1 MRLSNLADYAVVVMI
16 HAAQS
21 RDTRISAQGI
31 AASTGL
37 PAPTVAKIMGQLSR
51 AGLLE
56 SRRGPSGGFLLAR
69 PAEQIS
75 VAAITEAVDGPIAM
89 TACVD
94 THDSDCGFETVCCM
108 KPHWPVINRAV
119 RDALDRITLAE
130 LARPAFNFLT
140 VPDGPSDD
148 TTVRSL

>member
-16 HAAQS
+16 HAARM
-21 RDTRISAQGI
+21 RDARVSAQDV
-31 AASTGL
+31 AANTGL

-56 SRRGPSGGFLLAR
+56 SRRGPSGGFLLAHG
-69 PAEQIS
+69 PEQIS

-94 THDSDCGFETVCCM
+94 TLAADCGFETVCCM
-108 KPHWPVINRAV
+108 KAHWPIINSAV
-119 RDALDRITLAE
+119 REALDNVTLAD
-130 LARPAFNFLT
+130 LIRPAFDFLT
-140 VPDGPSDD
+140 PGDAPMASTGS
-148 TTVRSL
+148 R

>member
-16 HAAQS
+16 HAAQA
-21 RDTRISAQGI
+21 RDARISAQGV
-31 AASTGL
+31 AANTGL

-56 SRRGPSGGFLLAR
+56 SRRGPSGGFQLAR
-69 PAEQIS
+69 GPEQIS

-94 THDSDCGFETVCCM
+94 TATSDCGFETVCCM
-108 KPHWPVINRAV
+108 KSRWPIINRAV
-119 RDALDRITLAE
+119 REALDRVTLAD
-130 LARPAFNFLT
+130 LVRPSFDFLT
-140 VPDGPSDD
+140 PAERADARTGN
-148 TTVRSL
+148 L